1 MHLFTSLGEVV
12 EAPGTEQARL
22 ARMLGLPGEPNR
34 QEFTN
39 LFVVQLFPYASIY
52 LSPNGLAG
60 GAVRRRAAEY
70 WTWTGRIAPHE
81 PDHITALLKLYGALK
96 ATLQGDYVLAS
107 VSLENRH
114 AVFWE
119 IIASWLPMY
128 LLRMRELGTALYRT
142 WSDVAFDMVE
152 AEAAQLGAP
161 VVMSSFLAAA
171 PAAPQPTEPGAF
183 IDSLFAPAVSGIILC
198 RADLGRC
205 AHTNRLTV
213 RMADRRHTLKLML
226 TENLTGVCGWLHD
239 EISRQADNLRRLPDA
254 LAPVRDY
261 WVQRAEVSARG
272 VAQLHAHYSRS
283 GIPIKVL

>member
-60 GAVRRRAAEY
+60 GAVRRRASEY
-70 WTWTGRIAPHE
+70 WTFTGRIAPHE
-81 PDHITALLKLYGALK
+81 PDHLTALLKLYGALQP
-96 ATLQGDYVLAS
+96 TLHGDYVSTTVS
-107 VSLENRH
+107 VENRR

-128 LLRMRELGTALYRT
+128 LLRMRELGTALYKA
-142 WSDVAFDMVE
+142 WSDVAFDVVE
-152 AEAAQLGAP
+152 AEAAQLPAP

-171 PAAPQPTEPGAF
+171 PATPPVTEPGAF
-183 IDSLFAPAVSGIILC
+183 IDSLFAPAASGIIIC

-205 AHTNRLTV
+205 ANANRLTV

-254 LAPVRDY
+254 LAPVREY
-261 WVQRAEVSARG
+261 WVERAEASARG
-272 VAQLHAHYSRS
+272 VAQLHAQYSRS
-283 GIPIKVL
+283 GTLAKLI